1 MKLGRV
7 GSTVT
12 PSVGEDAASSPFGGG
27 EREPEAPRGV
37 PPASFAYP
45 PPMTTTTAPLVITS
59 PLISKAR
66 TVAIALVV
74 GFALLTALMAQI
86 EIPLWFTPVPITGQ
100 TFAVLLSGA
109 ALGLRLGA
117 SSQALYVAMGAVG
130 LPFYSGGGSG
140 WETATGATGGYLFG
154 FVIAAAVVGALAER
168 RHDRSVLTA
177 VPAFLTGTVIIYLFG
192 VAWLAQYLDVGA
204 TEAMELGL
212 VPFVIG
218 DLIKATLAAVLL
230 PTAWRLVGN
239 RDSSG

>member
-1 MKLGRV
+1 
-7 GSTVT
+7 
-12 PSVGEDAASSPFGGG
+12 
-27 EREPEAPRGV
+27 
-37 PPASFAYP
+37 
-45 PPMTTTTAPLVITS
+45 MTTITAPVVITTPLVSRARTIALGLVI
-59 PLISKAR
+59 
-66 TVAIALVV
+66 

-117 SSQALYVAMGAVG
+117 ASQALYVALGAVG

-168 RHDRSVLTA
+168 RHDRTVLTA
-177 VPAFLTGTVIIYLFG
+177 VPAFLTGTVIIYIFG
-192 VAWLAQYLDVGA
+192 VAWLAHFLGVST
-204 TEAMELGL
+204 TEALEFGL

-218 DLIKATLAAVLL
+218 DLIKAILAAVLL
-230 PTAWRLVGN
+230 PTAWRFVG
-239 RDSSG
+239 R

>member
-1 MKLGRV
+1 MT
-7 GSTVT
+7 SITAT
-12 PSVGEDAASSPFGGG
+12 PV
-27 EREPEAPRGV
+27 
-37 PPASFAYP
+37 
-45 PPMTTTTAPLVITS
+45 VITT

-66 TVAIALVV
+66 TYAIALVV

-86 EIPLWFTPVPITGQ
+86 EIRLWFTPVPITGQ

-117 SSQALYVAMGAVG
+117 ASQALYVAMGLVG

-154 FVIAAAVVGALAER
+154 FVISAAVVGALAER

-177 VPAFLTGTVIIYLFG
+177 VPAFLTGTVIIYIFG
-192 VAWLAQYLDVGA
+192 VAWLAHFLEVGT
-204 TEAMELGL
+204 TEALEFGL

-218 DLIKATLAAVLL
+218 DLIKAGVAAMLL
-230 PTAWRLVGN
+230 PTAWRFVGK
-239 RDSSG
+239 